1 MMCMQRYD
9 LFSENN
15 FSAEKNEFLYM
26 HTPSPSVHT
35 SGLRRERAH
44 FHEIFLTLQ
53 KHKSAPRMNT
63 SHPATRTTALR
74 AAFPYTVPICAG
86 FLFLG
91 MTYGIL
97 MNVSGFSFWYPMI
110 MAMSIFSGSVE
121 FVAVNVLLGAF
132 HPVAAFGLA
141 VMIGARHLFYG
152 LSMLDRFRGLGW
164 KKPVIIF
171 MMCDE
176 TFSIEYTAEVPAGVD
191 RGWFM
196 LWVSVL
202 DYVYWVAGAVLG
214 AVCGDFICFSTEGL
228 EFVMTA
234 MFVVIFTEQ
243 WLKDRNHVPALVGLL
258 VSAACLLVFG
268 AEQFIIPSMMGI
280 LLVLGLLRGRLSNA
294 GQKAGAKGGEG

>member
-1 MMCMQRYD
+1 
-9 LFSENN
+9 
-15 FSAEKNEFLYM
+15 
-26 HTPSPSVHT
+26 
-35 SGLRRERAH
+35 
-44 FHEIFLTLQ
+44 
-53 KHKSAPRMNT
+53 MNT
-63 SHPATRTTALR
+63 SPTVIRTKALK

-97 MNVSGFSFWYPMI
+97 MSVNGFSFWYPML

-121 FVAVNVLLGAF
+121 FVAVNVLLGTF
-132 HPVAAFGLA
+132 HPVAAFTLA
-141 VMIGARHLFYG
+141 LMIGARHLFYG

-164 KKPVIIF
+164 KKPIIIF

-176 TFSIEYTAEVPAGVD
+176 TFSIEYTAEVPADVD

-202 DYVYWVAGAVLG
+202 DYIYWVVGAVLG
-214 AVCGDFICFSTEGL
+214 AVCGNLICFSTEGL

-243 WLKDRNHVPALVGLL
+243 WLKDKNHVPALVGLC
-258 VSAACLLVFG
+258 VSGACLLIFG

-280 LLVLGLLRGRLSNA
+280 LLILSALRGRLSNA
-294 GQKAGAKGGEG
+294 RQGREKKGGRA